1 MFTYNERDLHRMP
14 TPARSHLP
22 IKDFI
27 AASGILDDENST
39 SSSDADV
46 ALLRLP
52 APSLRGTF
60 AKAYV
65 LLAKLVSF
73 IGWDEL
79 LKARSQVFVMEEEY
93 RMHRATDPVQESPM
107 APPKANGHGD
117 DSESVTEGF
126 GPLAIATDD
135 ESDSGS
141 IHRAE
146 RSSSPQP
153 PPPPPIDSHAA
164 SPVPTIAINGEYED
178 GSKIEEPSSPGI
190 PTIKVSTDSD
200 GEREREELRKFEES
214 DEGKKAREVV
224 GKPPGAKQPV
234 EETEAEETG
243 EKEDGEEEEQKPGA
257 FQNKRLCERWLD
269 NLFMVLYEVRRL
281 PFLFFSL
288 LEIDPIF
295 LLFSPLAFSRPYSPL
310 STHLPSATRTFA
322 FTPSGGPKSLTSR
335 PNTSPT
341 ARPAPSGRSSA
352 SSLNGFTTRRSRK
365 TLSSAPSIR
374 SSRRRRGRSCSSC
387 TPMREMCRG
396 A

>member
-1 MFTYNERDLHRMP
+1 MP

-27 AASGILDDENST
+27 AASGILDDENSST

-60 AKAYV
+60 AEAYV

-93 RMHRATDPVQESPM
+93 RMHRATDPVPESPM
-107 APPKANGHGD
+107 APPKSNGTGD

-141 IHRAE
+141 IHRSEKPIPA
-146 RSSSPQP
+146 P
-153 PPPPPIDSHAA
+153 PPVETNAP
-164 SPVPTIAINGEYED
+164 SPVPTIAINGETED
-178 GSKIEEPSSPGI
+178 GRRIDEPSSPSI

-214 DEGKKAREVV
+214 DEGRKAREEV
-224 GKPPGAKQPV
+224 GKPPGAKHPV
-234 EETEAEETG
+234 EEE
-243 EKEDGEEEEQKPGA
+243 EKEKEAVEEEEDHKSGA

-269 NLFMVLYEVRRL
+269 NLFMVLYEVRS
-281 PFLFFSL
+281 SL
-288 LEIDPIF
+288 LLPQ
-295 LLFSPLAFSRPYSPL
+295 LPAFPL
-310 STHLPSATRTFA
+310 SVYSFHFPVTAFLPSAFLPRLYDF
-322 FTPSGGPKSLTSR
+322 FLHPSAVPQR
-335 PNTSPT
+335 
-341 ARPAPSGRSSA
+341 
-352 SSLNGFTTRRSRK
+352 
-365 TLSSAPSIR
+365 
-374 SSRRRRGRSCSSC
+374 C
-387 TPMREMCRG
+387 
-396 A
+396 